1 MKHVQKSVL
10 LWHSAQA
17 MYELV
22 ADVEHYP
29 TFLPWCSA
37 ADILERGEQS
47 MKARL
52 HLHYAGLKHHFT
64 TLNRIKPGQQLTMEL
79 VDGPFSMLD
88 GRWDFTQLGSSSGLA
103 GCKVEFDMRYAFK
116 STALEAVVSPVFDRI
131 VATFVDAFVKR
142 ADVVYGT
149 GP

>member
-1 MKHVQKSVL
+1 MKHVQKQVL

-22 ADVEHYP
+22 AGVEHYP
-29 TFLPWCSA
+29 NFLPWCSA
-37 ADILERGEQS
+37 AHILERGDQS

-52 HLHYAGLKHHFT
+52 HLHFAGLTHDFT
-64 TLNRIKPGQQLTMEL
+64 TLNRMQPGRQLTMEL

-88 GRWDFTQLGSSSGLA
+88 GRWDFTPLGPNSGPK

-116 STALEAVVSPVFDRI
+116 SAALEAVVSPVFDRI
-131 VATFVDAFVKR
+131 AATFVDAFVKR
-142 ADVVYGT
+142 ADVVHGA
-149 GP
+149 GA